1 MEKSRLVSF
10 ELELRQFFWMNR
22 ETMRNL
28 RIQNLSGEISN
39 EMDR

>member
-10 ELELRQFFWMNR
+10 ELELRSFFRMNR